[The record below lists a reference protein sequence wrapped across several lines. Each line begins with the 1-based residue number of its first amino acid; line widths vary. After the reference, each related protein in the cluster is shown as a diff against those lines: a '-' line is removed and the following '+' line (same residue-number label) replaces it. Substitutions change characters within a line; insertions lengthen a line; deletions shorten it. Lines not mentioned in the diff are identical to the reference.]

1 MLTENLQTDAP
12 SASIDA
18 SAIQL
23 AWAQQIPAL
32 VRGSGAGI
40 APTTIDLLPLGA
52 AFWPIKASRAWRL
65 EDSRPLTPALG
76 QRPQR
81 QRLCAGSLD
90 RTSKLTAVHAASF
103 LDLDL
108 PDQERRSMRNGV
120 FASEN
125 VDLGVFR
132 ALGPVPTACVGI
144 EACSCHVVARCVI
157 GDY

>member
-103 LDLDL
+103 LDFEVR
-108 PDQERRSMRNGV
+108 P
-120 FASEN
+120 
-125 VDLGVFR
+125 
-132 ALGPVPTACVGI
+132 P
-144 EACSCHVVARCVI
+144 
-157 GDY
+157 

>member
-40 APTTIDLLPLGA
+40 APTTIDLLPLDP

-65 EDSRPLTPALG
+65 EDSRPLTPALK
-76 QRPQR
+76 P
-81 QRLCAGSLD
+81 APP
-90 RTSKLTAVHAASF
+90 T
-103 LDLDL
+103 
-108 PDQERRSMRNGV
+108 
-120 FASEN
+120 
-125 VDLGVFR
+125 
-132 ALGPVPTACVGI
+132 PTALCRVVRQNVEANGCPRGI
-144 EACSCHVVARCVI
+144 LPRL
-157 GDY
+157 